1 MSAENPLSAAAPAGS
16 DPSDGHPE
24 EKEGWLPGWV
34 ILLVIAALVV
44 GAVLI
49 APRIDVRG
57 GSGEPIPTDLKA
69 ELGAPSIP
77 DPAEEGVEGATT
89 EEEMVA
95 GVLRYAME
103 SRVLEQAK
111 MKLPTSSECTTSDS
125 TTYKCTVTVE
135 DQSARST
142 IQVDDVSNLTVT
154 SGEQTVIDRDTIH
167 YTVLEQEIVVT
178 DRAIHLEAQQT
189 VAESQEGDSPY
200 DAPRCDEDLP
210 ALQVVAEGEE
220 AEGNCYAKP
229 NGWRAWPNWSATLT
243 ISTDSTGPSL
253 WKD

>member
-1 MSAENPLSAAAPAGS
+1 MSAETPPNAAAPAGAG
-16 DPSDGHPE
+16 PSGGHSE
-24 EKEGWLPGWV
+24 EEGGSLPGWV

-44 GAVLI
+44 AAVLI

-57 GSGEPIPTDLKA
+57 GSGDPVPTGLKA

-103 SRVLEQAK
+103 RRVLEQAK
-111 MKLPTSSECTTSDS
+111 MELPTSSECTTSDS
-125 TTYKCTVTVE
+125 TTYECTVTVD
-135 DQSARST
+135 DQPVRST

-167 YTVLEQEIVVT
+167 YTVLEQEVVVT

-189 VAESQEGDSPY
+189 VAESQKGDSPY

-220 AEGNCYAKP
+220 AEGHCYAKP
-229 NGWRAWPNWSATLT
+229 NGWRAWPNWSAKLT
-243 ISTDSTGPSL
+243 ISANSTGPNL
-253 WKD
+253 WSD